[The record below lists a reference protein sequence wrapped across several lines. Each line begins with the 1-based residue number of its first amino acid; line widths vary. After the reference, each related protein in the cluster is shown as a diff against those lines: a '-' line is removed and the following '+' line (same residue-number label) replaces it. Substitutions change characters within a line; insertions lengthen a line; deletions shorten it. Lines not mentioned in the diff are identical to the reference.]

1 MTDHRI
7 GLTLRN
13 LQGVLDGAL
22 DRVVE
27 PLILADREEKLKQSS
42 TEEGK

>member
-13 LQGVLDGAL
+13 LQGVLDGDL

-27 PLILADREEKLKQSS
+27 PLIWQ
-42 TEEGK
+42 TEEN